1 MIRHVLVG
9 FDGSRG
15 SRKAANYARQ
25 LAETFG
31 AKITFLFVL
40 EPIPVV
46 SMGFAESFSLAHQ
59 QMQEEDMEQVRK
71 ALEELAE
78 GLPAERVEQRVEYGP
93 AAETLCKLAKEQDA
107 DLVVVGARGLG
118 AVERLLIGSVSSR
131 VVHTCDRNVL
141 VVH

>member
-9 FDGSRG
+9 FDGSEG
-15 SRKAANYARQ
+15 SRRAADHARR
-25 LAETFG
+25 LAEAFD
-31 AKITFLFVL
+31 AKITYVFVL

-46 SMGFAESFSLAHQ
+46 SLGFAESFSLAHQ
-59 QMQEEDMEQVRK
+59 QMQAKD
-71 ALEELAE
+71 LERVHEILDELAK
-78 GLPAERVEQRVEYGP
+78 GLPADRVDKRVEYGP
-93 AAETLCKLAKEQDA
+93 AADTICRLARELDA

-131 VVHTCDRNVL
+131 VVHVCDRNVL